1 MARSKSKGSNILPLV
16 LLLLFVAVLVVVGY
30 IAYTI
35 VQDVSKNARK
45 KMERKNIAFTKDG
58 MKVQVKELQ
67 DEQYKDRTQ
76 SVLVNMWNQTKFP
89 AYKSRLWDM
98 SGEQAGNGGVE
109 KRKP

>member
-1 MARSKSKGSNILPLV
+1 MSSTRTGRRGECGWPVSLWGYAWDLNTNEVVRS
-16 LLLLFVAVLVVVGY
+16 
-30 IAYTI
+30 
-35 VQDVSKNARK
+35 
-45 KMERKNIAFTKDG
+45 
-58 MKVQVKELQ
+58 
-67 DEQYKDRTQ
+67 